1 MMNELGFLKL
11 LFCCKC
17 KRRLYDKRIHK
28 HRGWSLFY
36 IISGS
41 AHVVLLHGRKPT
53 RIDLNPGEFAFLSSL
68 EPHRLSISEADHC
81 HMVHLMLYPCG
92 EEEAILSLSQLRE
105 ISEAAYRMLCNST
118 LFVHAADLNAMLFNT
133 LTEILLCFDFCRKKP
148 DLSAVP
154 KLMLQTMLVEISYL
168 CQQNIEPRYDRY
180 VNSAIAYL
188 KGHSTEVVHVAD
200 VAAEVGLHP
209 AYLQRIFKDRMH
221 MSLME
226 YLVQYRVRK
235 ARRLLCSTSFPI
247 IEIAMECGFS
257 SRQHFS
263 RCFHEHEGMTP
274 SEYRRRNQIPSS
286 EILAIRTEDSNPD
299 DIVEL

>member
-1 MMNELGFLKL
+1 MNELGFLKL
-11 LFCCKC
+11 LFCYKC

-41 AHVVLLHGRKPT
+41 AHVVLMHGRKPT
-53 RIDLNPGEFAFLSSL
+53 RIDVNPGEFVFLSSL
-68 EPHRLSISEADHC
+68 EPHRLSISEVDHC

-92 EEEAILSLSQLRE
+92 EEEAILSLRQLRE
-105 ISEAAYRMLCNST
+105 ISESAYQMLCNPT
-118 LFVHAADLNAMLFNT
+118 LFVHAADLNAMLINT
-133 LTEILLCFDFCRKKP
+133 LTEVLLCFDFCRKKP

-154 KLMLQTMLVEISYL
+154 KLMLQAMLVEIAYL

-180 VNSAIAYL
+180 VNCAIAYL
-188 KGHSTEVVHVAD
+188 KGHCTEVVHVAD
-200 VAAEVGLHP
+200 VANEVGLHP
-209 AYLQRIFKDRMH
+209 AYLQRIFKERMH

-247 IEIAMECGFS
+247 IEIALECGFS

-263 RCFHEHEGMTP
+263 RCFREHEGVTP
-274 SEYRRRNQIPSS
+274 SEYRRRNQIPSG
-286 EILAIRTEDSNPD
+286 EILAIRTEKSNPD